1 MWLEGY
7 EAARKVTKQFFH
19 ELHLIQG
26 AQGETRR
33 IWKQFLQE
41 LIEKEGGSDMK
52 GAGKGGS
59 KSAGKHEARNGRG
72 ERAERAS

>member
-1 MWLEGY
+1 M
-7 EAARKVTKQFFH
+7 
-19 ELHLIQG
+19 QG

-41 LIEKEGGSDMK
+41 LLEKEVASDMK

-59 KSAGKHEARNGRG
+59 NNAGLQEGVKELRKREEKASGSADTPIFQDAFR
-72 ERAERAS
+72 S